1 MLREGV
7 LKELCKEHNT
17 TLYCLSKETG
27 ISKSYIYN
35 LANGKM
41 LNPSKLYM
49 GQIARF
55 FGVHEREL
63 RDWRKNK

>member
-1 MLREGV
+1 
-7 LKELCKEHNT
+7 
-17 TLYCLSKETG
+17 
-27 ISKSYIYN
+27 
-35 LANGKM
+35 M
-41 LNPSKLYM
+41 LNPSKVYM